1 MKQQIDEKLLRQ
13 KLEMWTKKVND
24 LEKEYEITMVARGEA
39 AREGDLR
46 ENAAYQMLTEKGE
59 FISAQ
64 IGNTKKIIVELK
76 SQLGEDM
83 AEVA

>member
-1 MKQQIDEKLLRQ
+1 
-13 KLEMWTKKVND
+13 
-24 LEKEYEITMVARGEA
+24 
-39 AREGDLR
+39 
-46 ENAAYQMLTEKGE
+46 MLTEKGE